1 MKEKVVVLGAGESGV
16 GAALLAQKQGFSVF
30 VSDAS
35 SISKTTQELFNKEH
49 IDWEEHQ
56 HTLNTMRD
64 ARWIIKSPG
73 IPKETPIVQDLIS
86 HAKTVVSEIEFAS
99 RYTKANIIA
108 ITGSNGKTTT
118 TMLTYAILKEAGLD
132 VAVGGNIGNSFARLV
147 KETSHDYYVLEVSS
161 FQLDDINTFAPKIGV
176 ITNITPD
183 HLDRYGNNIA
193 HYVQAKLN
201 LTKYQKESDF
211 LIFNADDPILTDA
224 LKNTK
229 SNAKLHSFGIKSTS
243 QTTCVDNQIK
253 IENNNSP
260 IMINTS
266 QFTLTGRHNLLN
278 AMAAATVANLLSI
291 SKEQIQKSLSHFQGA
306 PHRMEKAF
314 TIQKVDYINDSKATN
329 VNATYFALES
339 ISTPTVWIAGGV
351 DKGNDY
357 SSLLPLVREKVK
369 AIICLG
375 IDNKKL
381 FEVFADV
388 SDIMIE
394 TQSISEAVKIS
405 HKIAEK
411 NETVLLSPACASF
424 DLFQNYEDRGNQFK
438 NAVKNL

>member
-1 MKEKVVVLGAGESGV
+1 M
-16 GAALLAQKQGFSVF
+16 
-30 VSDAS
+30 
-35 SISKTTQELFNKEH
+35 
-49 IDWEEHQ
+49 
-56 HTLNTMRD
+56 
-64 ARWIIKSPG
+64 
-73 IPKETPIVQDLIS
+73 
-86 HAKTVVSEIEFAS
+86 
-99 RYTKANIIA
+99 
-108 ITGSNGKTTT
+108 
-118 TMLTYAILKEAGLD
+118 
-132 VAVGGNIGNSFARLV
+132 V

-211 LIFNADDPILTDA
+211 LIFNADDPILIDA

-253 IENNNSP
+253 IDNDNSP

>member
-1 MKEKVVVLGAGESGV
+1 MF
-16 GAALLAQKQGFSVF
+16 Q
-30 VSDAS
+30 
-35 SISKTTQELFNKEH
+35 T
-49 IDWEEHQ
+49 
-56 HTLNTMRD
+56 
-64 ARWIIKSPG
+64 RWIIKSPG

-381 FEVFADV
+381 FEAFADV
-388 SDIMIE
+388 SDLMIE

>member
-35 SISKTTQELFNKEH
+35 NISKTTQDLFNKQH
-49 IDWEEHQ
+49 IGWEEHQ
-56 HTLNTMRD
+56 HTLNNMHD

-211 LIFNADDPILTDA
+211 LIPTPF
-224 LKNTK
+224 
-229 SNAKLHSFGIKSTS
+229 
-243 QTTCVDNQIK
+243 
-253 IENNNSP
+253 EN
-260 IMINTS
+260 
-266 QFTLTGRHNLLN
+266 
-278 AMAAATVANLLSI
+278 I
-291 SKEQIQKSLSHFQGA
+291 S
-306 PHRMEKAF
+306 
-314 TIQKVDYINDSKATN
+314 
-329 VNATYFALES
+329 
-339 ISTPTVWIAGGV
+339 
-351 DKGNDY
+351 
-357 SSLLPLVREKVK
+357 
-369 AIICLG
+369 
-375 IDNKKL
+375 
-381 FEVFADV
+381 
-388 SDIMIE
+388 
-394 TQSISEAVKIS
+394 
-405 HKIAEK
+405 
-411 NETVLLSPACASF
+411 
-424 DLFQNYEDRGNQFK
+424 
-438 NAVKNL
+438 

>member
-35 SISKTTQELFNKEH
+35 NISKTTQDLFNKEH
-49 IDWEEHQ
+49 INWEEHQ
-56 HTLNTMRD
+56 HTLNTMHD

-73 IPKETPIVQDLIS
+73 IPKEAPIIQDLIS
-86 HAKTVVSEIEFAS
+86 HSKTVVSEIEFAS

-118 TMLTYAILKEAGLD
+118 TMLTYTILKEAGLD

-161 FQLDDINTFAPKIGV
+161 FQLDDINSFAPKIGV

-193 HYVQAKLN
+193 QYVQAKLN
-201 LTKYQKESDF
+201 LTKFQKESDF
-211 LIFNADDPILTDA
+211 LIFNADNPLLIDA
-224 LKNTK
+224 LKFTK
-229 SNAKLHSFGIKSTS
+229 SNAKLHSFGIKRTS
-243 QTTCVDNQIK
+243 QTTCLDNQIK
-253 IENNNSP
+253 IKNDNSP

-291 SKEQIQKSLSHFQGA
+291 NKEQIQKSLSLFQGA

-375 IDNKKL
+375 VDNKKL

-405 HKIAEK
+405 RKIAEK

>member
-243 QTTCVDNQIK
+243 RTTCVDNQIK

-306 PHRMEKAF
+306 PH
-314 TIQKVDYINDSKATN
+314 
-329 VNATYFALES
+329 L
-339 ISTPTVWIAGGV
+339 
-351 DKGNDY
+351 
-357 SSLLPLVREKVK
+357 SL
-369 AIICLG
+369 IHI
-375 IDNKKL
+375 
-381 FEVFADV
+381 
-388 SDIMIE
+388 
-394 TQSISEAVKIS
+394 
-405 HKIAEK
+405 
-411 NETVLLSPACASF
+411 
-424 DLFQNYEDRGNQFK
+424 
-438 NAVKNL
+438 

>member
-1 MKEKVVVLGAGESGV
+1 M
-16 GAALLAQKQGFSVF
+16 
-30 VSDAS
+30 
-35 SISKTTQELFNKEH
+35 I
-49 IDWEEHQ
+49 
-56 HTLNTMRD
+56 
-64 ARWIIKSPG
+64 
-73 IPKETPIVQDLIS
+73 
-86 HAKTVVSEIEFAS
+86 
-99 RYTKANIIA
+99 
-108 ITGSNGKTTT
+108 
-118 TMLTYAILKEAGLD
+118 
-132 VAVGGNIGNSFARLV
+132 
-147 KETSHDYYVLEVSS
+147 
-161 FQLDDINTFAPKIGV
+161 
-176 ITNITPD
+176 
-183 HLDRYGNNIA
+183 
-193 HYVQAKLN
+193 
-201 LTKYQKESDF
+201 
-211 LIFNADDPILTDA
+211 DA

-253 IENNNSP
+253 IDNDNSP

>member
-1 MKEKVVVLGAGESGV
+1 MKKKVVVLGAGKSGV
-16 GAALLAQKQGFSVF
+16 GAALLAQEQGFSVF

-35 SISKTTQELFNKEH
+35 SISKTTQDLFNKEH
-49 IDWEEHQ
+49 IFWEENQ

-64 ARWIIKSPG
+64 AHWIIKSPG
-73 IPKETPIVQDLIS
+73 IPKEAPIIKDLIS
-86 HAKTVVSEIEFAS
+86 HSKTVVSEIEFAS

-161 FQLDDINTFAPKIGV
+161 FQLDDINSFAPKIGI

-193 HYVQAKLN
+193 QYVQAKLN
-201 LTKYQKESDF
+201 LTKYQKHSDF
-211 LIFNADDPILTDA
+211 LIFNADDPLLKDA

-229 SNAKLHSFGIKSTS
+229 CNAKLHPFGIKSIS
-243 QTTCVDNQIK
+243 QTSFLDNQIK
-253 IENNNSP
+253 IENDNSP

-266 QFTLTGRHNLLN
+266 QFSLTGRHNLLN

-291 SKEQIQKSLSHFQGA
+291 SKEQIQNSLSNFQGA

-314 TIQKVDYINDSKATN
+314 TIQKVNYINDSKATN

-339 ISTPTVWIAGGV
+339 ISTPIVWIAGGV

-357 SSLLPLVREKVK
+357 SSLMPLVREKVK

-394 TQSISEAVKIS
+394 TQSVSEAVKIS
-405 HKIAEK
+405 HRIAEK
-411 NETVLLSPACASF
+411 NETVLLSPACSSF
-424 DLFQNYEDRGNQFK
+424 DLFHNYEDRGNQFK